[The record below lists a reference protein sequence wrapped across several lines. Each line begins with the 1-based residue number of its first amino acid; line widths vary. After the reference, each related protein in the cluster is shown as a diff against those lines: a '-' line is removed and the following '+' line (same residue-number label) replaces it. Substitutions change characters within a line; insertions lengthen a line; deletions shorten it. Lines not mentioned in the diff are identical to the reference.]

1 MNLTTVPDIHIGNII
16 LDYIDKNRISKAEL
30 ARYIKM
36 DPANL
41 SRLLKK
47 KSMETDKLVEICQ
60 SLSHNFFAL
69 WTGEPEMEQ
78 DIAVTIESPKCI
90 GQLIDN
96 RLNSIKMTQVEF
108 SGHLGVKQPE
118 ITKIIRK
125 TSINTDKLA
134 VISRILDYNFF
145 KDFYFKEEI
154 PDVETQDNNHV
165 AYLVSCIKDL
175 TIENDHLKQDLQSS
189 KEEIERLKKI
199 IVDAGLKYK

>member
-16 LDYIDKNRISKAEL
+16 LDYIDKNNVSKAEL
-30 ARYIKM
+30 ARFIKM

-90 GQLIDN
+90 GRLIDN
-96 RLNSIKMTQVEF
+96 RLNAIKMTQVEF
-108 SGHLGVKQPE
+108 AGHLGVKQPE

-125 TSINTDKLA
+125 TSVNTDKLA

-145 KDFYFKEEI
+145 KDFYFNEEI

-175 TIENDHLKQDLQSS
+175 TIENDHLKQDLQLS

>member
-1 MNLTTVPDIHIGNII
+1 MNLTAVPDIHIGNVI
-16 LDYIDKNRISKAEL
+16 LDYIDKNNVSKAEL
-30 ARYIKM
+30 ARFIKM

-41 SRLLKK
+41 SRLLKR

-69 WTGEPEMEQ
+69 WTEETEMEQ
-78 DIAVTIESPKCI
+78 DITVTVESPECI
-90 GQLIDN
+90 GRLIDN
-96 RLNSIKMTQVEF
+96 RLNAIKMTQVEF
-108 SGHLGVKQPE
+108 AGHLGVKQPE

-125 TSINTDKLA
+125 TSVNTDKLA
-134 VISRILDYNFF
+134 VISRILNYNFF
-145 KDFYFKEEI
+145 QDFYFKEEI
-154 PDVETQDNNHV
+154 PDVETQDNRHV

-189 KEEIERLKKI
+189 EEEIERLKKI

>member
-41 SRLLKK
+41 SRLLKR

-69 WTGEPEMEQ
+69 WTEETEMEQ
-78 DIAVTIESPKCI
+78 DIAVTVESPECI

-96 RLNSIKMTQVEF
+96 RLNAIKMTQVEF
-108 SGHLGVKQPE
+108 AGHLGVKQPE

-145 KDFYFKEEI
+145 QDFYFKEEI
-154 PDVETQDNNHV
+154 PDVEIQDNNHV

-175 TIENDHLKQDLQSS
+175 TVENDPLKQDLQSS

>member
-30 ARYIKM
+30 ARFIKM

-175 TIENDHLKQDLQSS
+175 TIENDHLKQDLQLS

>member
-41 SRLLKK
+41 SRLLKR

-69 WTGEPEMEQ
+69 WTEETEMEQ
-78 DIAVTIESPKCI
+78 DIAVTVESPECI

-96 RLNSIKMTQVEF
+96 RLNAIKMTQVEF
-108 SGHLGVKQPE
+108 AGHLGVKQPE

-145 KDFYFKEEI
+145 QDFYFKEEI
-154 PDVETQDNNHV
+154 PDVEIQDNNHV

-175 TIENDHLKQDLQSS
+175 TVENYHLKQDLQSS